1 MPGLSSVTALT
12 ALLTRE
18 AGSSLVIQGGQRGWD
33 QAGHRSISPDMELFS
48 VGCLDLSHP
57 NRKLSEAGEGLLR
70 DISISRSQAE
80 AEVNILCHWLKTEN
94 KPSHRSVIDLN
105 TCST

>member
-1 MPGLSSVTALT
+1 MPGLSSGHDADCP
-12 ALLTRE
+12 AD
-18 AGSSLVIQGGQRGWD
+18 QGGWIITGHPGGQGGWD
-33 QAGHRSISPDMELFS
+33 QAGCRSISPDMELFS

-57 NRKLSEAGEGLLR
+57 NKKFSEAGDGLLR

-94 KPSHRSVIDLN
+94 KPSHR
-105 TCST
+105 